1 MFQEKLKIFDDI
13 KNVRE
18 VMAGNISIPDHT
30 ALYCVHKHMVCN
42 SKKIETSKIRN
53 YLSALTNFI
62 ANLKEIFKRNHDRYF
77 YSIRQ
82 DRALE
87 RAEAYFAANRAAAQL
102 GKRTRRAPERLN
114 ITSTKKKSY
123 L

>member
-30 ALYCVHKHMVCN
+30 ALYCVHKHMVRN
-42 SKKIETSKIRN
+42 SKRIETSKIRN

-62 ANLKEIFKRNHDRYF
+62 TNLKEIFKRNHDRYF
-77 YSIRQ
+77 YRIRQ
-82 DRALE
+82 QRALE
-87 RAEAYFAANRAAAQL
+87 RAEA
-102 GKRTRRAPERLN
+102 
-114 ITSTKKKSY
+114 
-123 L
+123 

>member
-1 MFQEKLKIFDDI
+1 MFLEKLKIFDDI
-13 KNVRE
+13 NNVRE
-18 VMAGNISIPDHT
+18 VMAGYISIPDHT
-30 ALYCVHKHMVCN
+30 ALYCVHKYMVRN
-42 SKKIETSKIRN
+42 SKRIETSKILN

-62 ANLKEIFKRNHDRYF
+62 TNLKEIFKRNHDRYF
-77 YSIRQ
+77 YRIRQ
-82 DRALE
+82 QQALE
-87 RAEAYFAANRAAAQL
+87 RAEAYFAANLAVAQL

>member
-1 MFQEKLKIFDDI
+1 MFQGKLKIFDDI
-13 KNVRE
+13 ENVRE
-18 VMAGNISIPDHT
+18 VMACNISIPDHT
-30 ALYCVHKHMVCN
+30 ALYCVQENMVRN
-42 SKKIETSKIRN
+42 SKKIEASKICN

-82 DRALE
+82 QRAEE
-87 RAEAYFAANRAAAQL
+87 RAEAYFAANRAAFQL
-102 GKRTRRAPERLN
+102 GKRTRQAPERLN
-114 ITSTKKKSY
+114 ITSTKNKSY